1 MQTWSWTIPYPC
13 LANVGGINHLQWK
26 LRSFQVPMF
35 WSLNDAVTQ
44 NVSLGKYVEL
54 SHLLVVYQFKF
65 PTVSTIR
72 FFPRPKKGSSSGSP
86 SAQNTSLARTCRKVT
101 LWQAPKKSG
110 RDLPAT
116 YHHARTARIPSLSDI
131 PIYGWIKHVPNHQ
144 PENQYPLEILFNT
157 KP

>member
-1 MQTWSWTIPYPC
+1 MNHTIPMSSKCWWYKPSTMK
-13 LANVGGINHLQWK
+13 A
-26 LRSFQVPMF
+26 SFLSGSYV
-35 WSLNDAVTQ
+35 LVIGHDAVTQ